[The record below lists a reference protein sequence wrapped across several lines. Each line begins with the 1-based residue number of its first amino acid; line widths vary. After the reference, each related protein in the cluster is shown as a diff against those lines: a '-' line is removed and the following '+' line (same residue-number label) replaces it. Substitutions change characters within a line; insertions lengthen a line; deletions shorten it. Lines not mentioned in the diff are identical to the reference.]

1 MTMNGSKDDQ
11 AEDRFEE
18 HLRGFRPVAPRGLA
32 IPPRRAPWRALAI
45 AAGILI
51 VVGASIFAHHRS
63 HSDTEANVGAAVNST
78 LQPTVAP
85 PVTIG
90 RLNAALRDNDEVLN
104 RLLDD
109 ASPGILPHGQHN
121 TVLYELGKE

>member
-1 MTMNGSKDDQ
+1 MTMNGSKGDQ

-32 IPPRRAPWRALAI
+32 IPPREAPWRALAI
-45 AAGILI
+45 AAVILV
-51 VVGASIFAHHRS
+51 VVGASLFALHRR
-63 HSDTEANVGAAVNST
+63 HTDTEANVGYAVNST
-78 LQPTVAP
+78 LQPIVTP

-90 RLNAALRDNDEVLN
+90 RLNAALRDNDEALN
-104 RLLDD
+104 RVLDD
-109 ASPGILPHGQHN
+109 ASPGILRHGQHG

>member
-11 AEDRFEE
+11 TEGRFEE

-32 IPPRRAPWRALAI
+32 IPTRRAPWRALAM
-45 AAGILI
+45 AAGVLLL
-51 VVGASIFAHHRS
+51 VGASLLAHYRR
-63 HSDTEANVGAAVNST
+63 HSDTEANVGPALHSPV
-78 LQPTVAP
+78 QPTVAP

-90 RLNAALRDNDEVLN
+90 RLNAALRDKDEALN
-104 RLLDD
+104 RVLDD
-109 ASPGILPHGQHN
+109 ASPGILPHGQHG

>member
-1 MTMNGSKDDQ
+1 MTMNESKDDQ
-11 AEDRFEE
+11 GEDRFEE
-18 HLRGFRPVAPRGLA
+18 HLRGFRPAAPRALA

-51 VVGASIFAHHRS
+51 VVGASLVAHHRS
-63 HSDTEANVGAAVNST
+63 HFDTEADVASVVNST
-78 LQPTVAP
+78 VQPTVTP

-90 RLNAALRDNDEVLN
+90 RLNAALRNNDEALN

-109 ASPGILPHGQHN
+109 ASPGILPHGQHG

>member
-1 MTMNGSKDDQ
+1 MTMNESKDDQ
-11 AEDRFEE
+11 GGDRFEE

-45 AAGILI
+45 AAGILV
-51 VVGASIFAHHRS
+51 VVGASLVAHHRS
-63 HSDTEANVGAAVNST
+63 HSDTEANVSSAVHST
-78 LQPTVAP
+78 MEPAVAP

-90 RLNAALRDNDEVLN
+90 RLNAALRNNDEALN

-109 ASPGILPHGQHN
+109 SSPGILTHGQHG
-121 TVLYELGKE
+121 TVLYELGEE